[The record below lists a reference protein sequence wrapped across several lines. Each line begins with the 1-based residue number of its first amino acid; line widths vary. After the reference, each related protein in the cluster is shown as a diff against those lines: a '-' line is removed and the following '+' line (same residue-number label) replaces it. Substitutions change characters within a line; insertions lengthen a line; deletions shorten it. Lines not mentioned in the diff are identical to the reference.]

1 MGNDGVMLN
10 QDFIILMSKL
20 ITRDCRKCSNK
31 VFVSRTATEYLE
43 RTPTNFRREGIME
56 QLNALVK
63 TNDNKITNKAIKQSK
78 MLETA
83 EKKSNGIK
91 CRSKSFYKEEK
102 KIKNQGCKQ

>member
-43 RTPTNFRREGIME
+43 RTPTNFIYIYIYSYCILYM
-56 QLNALVK
+56 
-63 TNDNKITNKAIKQSK
+63 K
-78 MLETA
+78 MTM
-83 EKKSNGIK
+83 KKLMF
-91 CRSKSFYKEEK
+91 SFVLFMV
-102 KIKNQGCKQ
+102 